1 MGAENGWVVSV
12 YCAPTAPTNQLAG
25 SGVTVV
31 GGAEKVPVATNV
43 TCVPLVVWEMVMDC
57 SRRLLPQLRKKH
69 AKART
74 GIRGDAR
81 RAIFIAT
88 SLVS

>member
-1 MGAENGWVVSV
+1 LDVENGWVVSA
-12 YCAPTAPTNQLAG
+12 YCAPTAPTDQLTG

-31 GGAEKVPVATNV
+31 GGAEKVPAATNV
-43 TCVPLVVWEMVMDC
+43 ICVPLVVWEMVMDC
-57 SRRLLPQLRKKH
+57 SWRLLPQLRAKQ

-81 RAIFIAT
+81 RAILIAT
-88 SLVS
+88 SLVF

>member
-1 MGAENGWVVSV
+1 MDVENGWVVSV
-12 YCAPTAPTNQLAG
+12 YCAPTAPTYQLTG

-43 TCVPLVVWEMVMDC
+43 ISVRLVIWEMVMDC
-57 SRRLLPQLRKKH
+57 SRRLLPQLRARQAN
-69 AKART
+69 AKT

-81 RAIFIAT
+81 RAILIAT
-88 SLVS
+88 SLVF